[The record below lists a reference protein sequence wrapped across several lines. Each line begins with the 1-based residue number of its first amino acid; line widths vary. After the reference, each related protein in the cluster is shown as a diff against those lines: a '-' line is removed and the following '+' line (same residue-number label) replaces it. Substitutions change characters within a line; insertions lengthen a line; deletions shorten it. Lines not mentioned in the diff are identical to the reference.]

1 MMSSL
6 SLCDAWRG
14 LGRHASC
21 AICMLRVKLLLVGA
35 WGGCI
40 AGDLASLAFVALRA
54 YGFMRCSL
62 SAMTD
67 PHALADAGTGL
78 HAEV

>member
-1 MMSSL
+1 
-6 SLCDAWRG
+6 
-14 LGRHASC
+14 
-21 AICMLRVKLLLVGA
+21 MLQMRLLLVDS

-40 AGDLASLAFVALRA
+40 DGDLASLAFVALRA